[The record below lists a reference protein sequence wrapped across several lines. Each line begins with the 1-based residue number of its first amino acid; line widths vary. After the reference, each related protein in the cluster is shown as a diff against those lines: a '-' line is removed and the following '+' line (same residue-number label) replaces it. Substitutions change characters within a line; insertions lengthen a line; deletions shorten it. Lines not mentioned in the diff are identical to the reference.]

1 MQSVYRIKAKD
12 LDDRF
17 LESLKALWGD
27 REIEIVVSEADETAY
42 LMGNEANRQHLLKAI
57 DDGENRHNLVGLDLV
72 ESEQPSALKLAALS
86 AITDYTPGSEILAFE
101 AIDGEDFQEFEA
113 V

>member
-1 MQSVYRIKAKD
+1 MQSVYRLNANE

-27 REIEIVVSEADETAY
+27 REIEIVISEADETAY
-42 LMGNEANRQHLLKAI
+42 LMSNEANRQRLLKAVNDI
-57 DDGENRHNLVGLDLV
+57 DQRHHLV
-72 ESEQPSALKLAALS
+72 EVDLEAA
-86 AITDYTPGSEILAFE
+86 
-101 AIDGEDFQEFEA
+101 

>member
-1 MQSVYRIKAKD
+1 MSEGLIPSCPMQSVYRLNANE

-27 REIEIVVSEADETAY
+27 REIEIVISEADETAY
-42 LMGNEANRQHLLKAI
+42 LMNNEANRQRLLKAVNDI
-57 DDGENRHNLVGLDLV
+57 EQRHHLV
-72 ESEQPSALKLAALS
+72 EVDLEAA
-86 AITDYTPGSEILAFE
+86 
-101 AIDGEDFQEFEA
+101 